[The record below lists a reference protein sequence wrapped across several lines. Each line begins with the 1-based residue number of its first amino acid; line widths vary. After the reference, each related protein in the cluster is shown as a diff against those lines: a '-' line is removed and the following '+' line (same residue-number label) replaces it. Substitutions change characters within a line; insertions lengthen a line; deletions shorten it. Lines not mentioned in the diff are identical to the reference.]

1 MLDFLRFSSK
11 NLYRKKSRSWLTI
24 LSIAVGICSV
34 LLISVIGETG
44 KAAINQ
50 EIDSFGI
57 GGLTLSASSLL
68 SLPLGEEEQAL
79 IDSLPEVE
87 STQPI
92 LLSYS
97 PASAR
102 GLQTQAAVW
111 GIGAGKNQTIG
122 LELLHGRL
130 LTSSDITQEKNLCL
144 MDEVFAK
151 ALFQRENAVGKTVE
165 LTIGEHS
172 CPVEIAGV
180 VRSGGAIT
188 QNLLGGYLPY
198 FVYLPYTTLQTMLGD
213 PGYSALA
220 IEVSQPGTEEQT
232 GARILRLLREN
243 TGVEEGYQIENVAKQ
258 KEQFDGILSIIT
270 AILTGCAGISLLVA
284 GLGIMTT
291 MLSSVGERTREIGI
305 KKAIGASFQNI
316 LWEFLWEALLI
327 SLAGSLLGCAVA
339 GIICILGYFFWHI
352 GVIIEPES
360 ILFCVGF
367 SLILGGI
374 SGVYPAC
381 KAAGLPP
388 AQALRSQ

>member
-111 GIGAGKNQTIG
+111 DRTAGRGCQT
-122 LELLHGRL
+122 R
-130 LTSSDITQEKNLCL
+130 
-144 MDEVFAK
+144 
-151 ALFQRENAVGKTVE
+151 
-165 LTIGEHS
+165 
-172 CPVEIAGV
+172 
-180 VRSGGAIT
+180 
-188 QNLLGGYLPY
+188 
-198 FVYLPYTTLQTMLGD
+198 
-213 PGYSALA
+213 
-220 IEVSQPGTEEQT
+220 GT
-232 GARILRLLREN
+232 
-243 TGVEEGYQIENVAKQ
+243 
-258 KEQFDGILSIIT
+258 
-270 AILTGCAGISLLVA
+270 
-284 GLGIMTT
+284 
-291 MLSSVGERTREIGI
+291 
-305 KKAIGASFQNI
+305 
-316 LWEFLWEALLI
+316 
-327 SLAGSLLGCAVA
+327 
-339 GIICILGYFFWHI
+339 
-352 GVIIEPES
+352 
-360 ILFCVGF
+360 
-367 SLILGGI
+367 
-374 SGVYPAC
+374 
-381 KAAGLPP
+381 
-388 AQALRSQ
+388 